1 MGLRTPSFSR
11 ILLGARKL
19 SPNQRQQAEAR
30 MPRRYRAQPPKS
42 MACGIRGKFWR
53 RSGYNQNPE
62 LIWFPYPVASDVRTQ
77 LLFAEGLSRLE
88 RLIGLVPSDYAA
100 YRPLVRDALLF
111 FLGQLPVQRFEAII
125 AEQLALPGNA
135 SNARRLVALFR
146 QCPTLHKLGQVV
158 ARDRRLSPELR
169 RRLQTLESLPAT
181 MPAEDILPQILR
193 ATRQVTGLKIGRR
206 VLAEASVAQILPF
219 VWSAAPEGLPQAGVF
234 KVLRPGVVDR
244 LGEELAIWPQLGDVL
259 EERCRAYGLPQFDYR
274 NTLESVA
281 RLLRHEIRLD
291 REQAH
296 LAWARQAYAGWPQ
309 VLIPRLYP
317 FCSAQVTAM
326 ERVVGGKVTEAA
338 AAAPVLRYRA
348 HLVAEALLAFP
359 FWENG
364 RFHADPH
371 AGNLMVA
378 ADGRLAIL
386 DWALMT
392 QLDKNQ
398 CERLMQLIL
407 GALSLDSVRVCRRVA
422 ELGTV
427 RDAEVLRAGVVDAL
441 QQVRW
446 GRFPGFDWLTSLF
459 DRLAGGAAVHFPEEL
474 ILFRKALLTLNG
486 VVSDISGQ
494 ASIDSVLL
502 GSGAVHFF
510 RNLKQRLTMQ
520 SGSRGAGVHLSTQDL
535 MQLWAESPAAVLRF
549 WFGGF

>member
-1 MGLRTPSFSR
+1 VVSDFRTPLIF
-11 ILLGARKL
+11 
-19 SPNQRQQAEAR
+19 AEA
-30 MPRRYRAQPPKS
+30 
-42 MACGIRGKFWR
+42 
-53 RSGYNQNPE
+53 
-62 LIWFPYPVASDVRTQ
+62 
-77 LLFAEGLSRLE
+77 LSRLE
-88 RLIGLVPSDYAA
+88 RLAELVPPDYAA
-100 YRPLVRDALLF
+100 YRPLVRDGLLF
-111 FLGQLPVQRFEAII
+111 FLGQLPQPRLEAIV
-125 AEQLALPGNA
+125 AAQFALPGNA

-158 ARDRRLSPELR
+158 ARDRRLLPELR
-169 RRLQTLESLPAT
+169 RRLQTLESLPSA
-181 MPAEDILPQILR
+181 MLGKEVLPQILR

-206 VLAEASVAQILPF
+206 VLAEASVAQIIPF
-219 VWSAAPEGLPQAGVF
+219 VWKAAPEGLPQAGVF
-234 KVLRPGVVDR
+234 KVLRPGVADR

-274 NTLESVA
+274 STLEGVA
-281 RLLRHEIRLD
+281 HLLRHEIDLD

-296 LAWARQAYAGWPQ
+296 LVWARQAYAGWPQ

-317 FCSAQVTAM
+317 FCTAQVTAM
-326 ERVVGGKVTEAA
+326 ERVFGHKVTEAPVSA
-338 AAAPVLRYRA
+338 ATLRCQA

-359 FWENG
+359 FWESG

-371 AGNLMVA
+371 AGNLILT

-398 CERLMQLIL
+398 CETLMQLIL
-407 GALSLDSVRVCRRVA
+407 GALSLDSVRVCRLAA

-427 RDAEVLRAGVVDAL
+427 RDADALRLSVREAL

-446 GRFPGFDWLTSLF
+446 GRFPGFDWLTGLF
-459 DRLAGGAAVHFPEEL
+459 DRLASGSAVHFPEAL
-474 ILFRKALLTLNG
+474 MLFRKALLTLNG
-486 VVSDISGQ
+486 VIDDISGQ

-510 RNLKQRLTMQ
+510 QNLNQRLTTQ
-520 SGSRGAGVHLSTQDL
+520 SSSRGAGIHLSTWDFL
-535 MQLWAESPAAVLRF
+535 ESWAESPAAALRF